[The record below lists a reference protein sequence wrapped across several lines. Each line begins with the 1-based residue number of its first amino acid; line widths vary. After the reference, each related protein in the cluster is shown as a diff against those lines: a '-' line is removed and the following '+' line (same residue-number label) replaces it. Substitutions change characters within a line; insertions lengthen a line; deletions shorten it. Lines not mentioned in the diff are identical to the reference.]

1 MSFYQNSSTPSRR
14 FRLVQAS
21 FLQEDGLV
29 FAQVLPEEQ
38 IDKAFTDA
46 HADFARGEGAV
57 YAPAV
62 TL

>member
-1 MSFYQNSSTPSRR
+1 MSLYQKSSTLSRR

-21 FLQEDGLV
+21 FLQEDGLA

-38 IDKAFTDA
+38 IDRAFTDA